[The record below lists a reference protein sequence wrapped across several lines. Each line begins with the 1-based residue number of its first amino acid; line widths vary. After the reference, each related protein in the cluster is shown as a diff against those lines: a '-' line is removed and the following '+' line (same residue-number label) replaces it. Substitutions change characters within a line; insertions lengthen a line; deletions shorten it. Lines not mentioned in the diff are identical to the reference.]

1 MQSYLQYRR
10 LGNVVCKELGGSS
23 IPHDVQSAVKGTA
36 SPVGGSNAPTSP
48 DHSHHHDPEL
58 NAGRRTSSVS
68 EKTSIAQSVAGVNV
82 QKQVDA
88 SDQPAHIFVV
98 GWDGEND
105 PQNPRN
111 YSFSSRLVATLLVSV
126 LGWVVGAASSINSG
140 VMPQNIAEFHVSE
153 VVGSLVT
160 GEYYFHT
167 PSCGCARDLS
177 IDEQC

>member
-10 LGNVVCKELGGSS
+10 LGNVVRKELGGSS
-23 IPHDVQSAVKGTA
+23 IPHNVPTAVKGTA
-36 SPVGGSNAPTSP
+36 SPGDESNAPTSP
-48 DHSHHHDPEL
+48 DHARYHDPEL
-58 NAGRRTSSVS
+58 NAGRRGSSVS
-68 EKTSIAQSVAGVNV
+68 EKTAIAQSVAGVNV
-82 QKQVDA
+82 QKQVEA
-88 SDQPAHIFVV
+88 SDQPAHVFVV

-160 GEYYFHT
+160 GEYQSIS

-177 IDEQC
+177 IDEQS